1 MIGRRLRYDE
11 VSYFYCEMGELGFDM
26 LGIPENAEDW
36 ISRGDLKDG
45 SYALFYLRDD
55 VPQAAFSMGRPS
67 SEIRV
72 AEGDRKS
79 VVSGKSVSV
88 RVDLGGRRIINKNN
102 RMKQRNRNYNRAKD

>member
-1 MIGRRLRYDE
+1 MRISDWSSDVCSSDL
-11 VSYFYCEMGELGFDM
+11 EMGELGFDM

-72 AEGDRKS
+72 AEGLIRYRVNLERYRRSEERRVGKECGSTCSDRWS
-79 VVSGKSVSV
+79 TSS
-88 RVDLGGRRIINKNN
+88 
-102 RMKQRNRNYNRAKD
+102 